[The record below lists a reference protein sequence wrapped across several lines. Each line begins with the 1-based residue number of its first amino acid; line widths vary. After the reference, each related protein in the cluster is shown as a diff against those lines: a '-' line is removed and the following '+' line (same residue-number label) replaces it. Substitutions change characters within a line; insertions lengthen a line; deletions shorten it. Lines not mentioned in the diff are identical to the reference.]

1 MVSPLIPDTGVLLQL
16 HTHNKLQKCVL
27 FSISILGMIKM
38 LMIHSSKDKVFNHR
52 NKILTSFSVF
62 NVVFSFYLEFSV

>member
-27 FSISILGMIKM
+27 ELTFFF
-38 LMIHSSKDKVFNHR
+38 FNF
-52 NKILTSFSVF
+52 NFGDDEDAEDADDSFI
-62 NVVFSFYLEFSV
+62 